1 MQRVSTKLSAVEQ
14 LQLIPQPAVSRPVSF
29 DRIYTLTDTHEALM
43 YGCELARMAPKQ
55 AYGPMNIDKTTW
67 SRICGGEWDLD
78 GRDVLQFDRVVGNDA
93 YLLYLNH
100 QHGYDIT
107 SMRKT
112 MDDKDRE
119 IAELKAQLAAE
130 KLRNETIIEYE
141 RQKEG
146 RK

>member
-1 MQRVSTKLSAVEQ
+1 MSIEQ
-14 LQLIPQPAVSRPVSF
+14 LQLIPQPSVVSRPVSF
-29 DRIYTLTDTHEALM
+29 DRIYMLSDTHEALM
-43 YGCELARMAPKQ
+43 YGCELAKMAPKQ
-55 AYGPMNIDKTTW
+55 AYGAMGIDKTTW

-78 GRDVLQFDRVVGNDA
+78 GRDVIHFDRIVGNDA

-100 QHGYDIT
+100 QHGYDLA

-112 MDDKDRE
+112 LDDKDRE
-119 IAELKAQLAAE
+119 ISELKSQLAAE

-141 RQKEG
+141 RQKDG